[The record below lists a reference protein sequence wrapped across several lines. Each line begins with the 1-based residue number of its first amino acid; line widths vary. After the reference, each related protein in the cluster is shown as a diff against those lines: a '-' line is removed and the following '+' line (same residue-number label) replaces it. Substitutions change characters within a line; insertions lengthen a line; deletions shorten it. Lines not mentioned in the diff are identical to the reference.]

1 MIPVWLNVA
10 PVKVVVL
17 LWQVSQAAVVVT
29 CPADLPFA
37 VVPLWHEAQPLVM
50 PVWLNVAPVNV
61 VVLLWQVSQ
70 AAVVVTCPAD
80 LPFAVVPL

>member
-1 MIPVWLNVA
+1 MLVA
-10 PVKVVVL
+10 RRFVG
-17 LWQVSQAAVVVT
+17 
-29 CPADLPFA
+29 LPFA

-70 AAVVVTCPAD
+70 AAVVVT
-80 LPFAVVPL
+80 